1 MHWRKEKEPEDRPLD
16 NRQYENRSGS
26 FDLAVIGA
34 GSAGFSTAIKASELG
49 AKVIMIGYG
58 TIGGT
63 CVNVG
68 CVPSKTMIRAAET
81 LYQGSE
87 ASRFNGISGNTK
99 LNDWSKVVA
108 QKDALVIELREAK
121 YTSLLPSYENIT
133 YREGKARLVEGGVD
147 VDGEFIQAKKIVV
160 ATGSAPSVPRISGL
174 EDVSYLT
181 STTAQELD
189 QLPNSLIVIGAGYI
203 GCELAQMF
211 SRMGTDVTLV
221 CRRRVLPEVEPEI
234 SEALAEY
241 LRDEGMTVI
250 EGASYESVARL
261 GGGVQLSISKDNESQ
276 ILQSEH
282 LLITTGRKPN
292 SDNLGLEDVGIDV
305 SENGSIQ
312 VNDRMQT
319 SNPNIYA
326 AGDVTGRDMF
336 VYMAAYGAKIAADN
350 ALNGCCSTR
359 TYDATTMPS
368 VVFTDPQVAS
378 VGLTEATARNQG
390 IEVDTS
396 VLPLS
401 AVPRYIAARDTRGLI
416 KLIAEKETGRLIGAH
431 ILAPEGSDSIQTAV
445 LAIKAR
451 MTADDLGDMIFPY
464 LTGVEGLKLAAQT
477 FNKDLAKLS
486 CCA

>member
-1 MHWRKEKEPEDRPLD
+1 MD
-16 NRQYENRSGS
+16 NRQNDNRRES

-49 AKVIMIGYG
+49 ARVIIIGFG

-81 LYQGSE
+81 LYQGRE
-87 ASRFNGISGNTK
+87 TSRFNGISGNIK

-108 QKDALVIELREAK
+108 QKDALVSELREAK
-121 YTSLLPSYENIT
+121 YTSLLPSYENIS

-147 VDGEFIQAKKIVV
+147 VDGEFIRAGKIVV
-160 ATGSAPSVPRISGL
+160 ATGSAPSVPNIAGL
-174 EDVSYLT
+174 DDVSYLT

-189 QLPNSLIVIGAGYI
+189 QLPKSLIVIGAGYI

-211 SRMGTDVTLV
+211 SRMGTEVTLV
-221 CRRRVLPEVEPEI
+221 CRRRILPEAEPEI
-234 SEALAEY
+234 SEALAGY
-241 LRDEGMTVI
+241 LSDEGVTVV
-250 EGASYESVARL
+250 EGASYESVAKL
-261 GGGVQLSISKDNESQ
+261 GDGVQLSITKDNKSLV
-276 ILQSEH
+276 LQSEH
-282 LLITTGRKPN
+282 LLMTTGRKPN
-292 SDNLGLEDVGIDV
+292 TGDLGLNNVGV
-305 SENGSIQ
+305 EVRENGGIV
-312 VNDRMQT
+312 VNDQMQT
-319 SNPNIYA
+319 TNPNIYA

-378 VGLTEATARNQG
+378 VGLTETSARNQG
-390 IEVDTS
+390 IDVDTS

-401 AVPRYIAARDTRGLI
+401 AVPRYIAARDTRGVI
-416 KLIAEKETGRLIGAH
+416 KLVAEKDSGRLIGAH

-445 LAIKAR
+445 MAIKAG
-451 MTADDLGDMIFPY
+451 MTVDDLGDMIFPY

-477 FNKDLAKLS
+477 FNKDVAKLS